1 MFLIFEVP
9 NIKNNLLFEQIFR
22 CFGYVMLNCL
32 NYLNFCV
39 YNLNCIIISVLV
51 VFVVECYIKYDNNEN
66 EILTLLTFA
75 LKI

>member
-1 MFLIFEVP
+1 MIFEVP

-32 NYLNFCV
+32 NYLNLCV
-39 YNLNCIIISVLV
+39 YNLNYIIISMLV